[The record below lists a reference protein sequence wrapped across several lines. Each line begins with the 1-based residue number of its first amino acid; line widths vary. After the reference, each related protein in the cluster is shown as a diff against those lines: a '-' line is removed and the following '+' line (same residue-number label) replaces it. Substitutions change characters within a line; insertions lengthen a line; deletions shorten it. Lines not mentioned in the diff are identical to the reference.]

1 MVANATSRE
10 RAAVAVG
17 TGGTIEA
24 ALSTALGEAGI
35 VDLLHACHP
44 SSRDRLRV
52 VIKPVL
58 APTAIP
64 TPAPRPYASPALVQA
79 LATWLRTLGFANVTI
94 AVSGPYGESAARRVG
109 YRGRVHDLT
118 HDTDMF
124 HYGGLI
130 GRHIV
135 SRTWRDAD
143 LRVLVGRALPDR
155 QLIYA
160 GAMATAL
167 GCVPDSDSLA
177 RRCVSGSAIAACA
190 NDLIEAH
197 PATFGVVDGWNDDE
211 SADDASPAPTHAVL
225 VSADLLALDW
235 VLGEV
240 AGLDGPQLSFIVAEA
255 LRRRGIIDIDRA
267 GALTEWEDWRSPSS
281 TRVVVTDTAAGRW
294 WGRLAG
300 WREVPWTAR

>member
-1 MVANATSRE
+1 MGNATSRE

-35 VDLLHACHP
+35 EGVLRGSFP
-44 SSRDRLRV
+44 SYRDRLRV

-58 APTAIP
+58 APAAVPSPGSRT
-64 TPAPRPYASPALVQA
+64 YASPALVEG
-79 LATWLRTLGFANVTI
+79 LAAWLRALDFADVTI

-109 YRGRVHDLT
+109 YRSRVHDLT
-118 HDTDMF
+118 HDTDTF
-124 HYGGLI
+124 YYGGRI
-130 GRHIV
+130 GRHLV

-155 QLIYA
+155 QLMYA
-160 GAMATAL
+160 GAIAAAL

-177 RRCVSGSAIAACA
+177 RRYVSGTSIAACA
-190 NDLIEAH
+190 NDLIEAQ
-197 PATFGVVDGWNDDE
+197 PVTFGVVDGFNDDWAV
-211 SADDASPAPTHAVL
+211 ADAAPTLAVL
-225 VSADLLALDW
+225 ASADLLALDW

-240 AGLDGPQLSFIVAEA
+240 AGLDGPQLGFLVAEA
-255 LRRRGIIDIDRA
+255 LQRRGIIDIDRE
-267 GALTEWEDWRSPSS
+267 GDLTEWGDWRSPSS
-281 TRVVVTDTAAGRW
+281 ARVAVTDTAAGRW

-300 WREVPWTAR
+300 WQEVPWTAR